1 MSDTK
6 IDLLYKEYSEIRF
19 LDINKEQFV
28 YLVNLMPVCLLA
40 TSDGIMD
47 KEEWATVKSLTK
59 ILGEEF
65 ASDDL
70 GQEKEENLML
80 IYRGEM
86 RYLVKHRDKW
96 QGKFTSALREYFSIN
111 EAAKD
116 FVEETI
122 ELFEDQ
128 TEEAEVSKIKN
139 ALGLK

>member
-1 MSDTK
+1 
-6 IDLLYKEYSEIRF
+6 
-19 LDINKEQFV
+19 
-28 YLVNLMPVCLLA
+28 MPICLLA
-40 TSDGIMD
+40 MSDGIMD

-65 ASDDL
+65 ASEDL
-70 GQEKEENLML
+70 GEEKEENLML

-86 RYLVKHRDKW
+86 RYMVKHRDKW
-96 QGKFTSALREYFSIN
+96 ETKFISALREYFTVN

-128 TEEAEVSKIKN
+128 TDEAEVKRIRGS
-139 ALGLK
+139 LGLK